1 MKPPIVYLVGAGP
14 GDPGLIT
21 VKGRECI
28 AAADVLIYD
37 YLAAPSLLKHASA
50 SAELIYVGKKG
61 GEHTLPQEEINALIV
76 AKARENKI
84 VTRLKGG
91 DPFVFGR
98 GGEEAE
104 VLVEAGIAFEVV
116 PGVTSAV
123 AATAYA
129 GIPLSHRRLTATIAF
144 VTGHED
150 PTKEESGI
158 DWASLARG
166 IGTLVFFM
174 GVKNL
179 PHIVAELTRHG
190 RPPQTPVALVRWG
203 TTAEQVTVSGTL
215 ADIVERVRQ
224 AGLKAPAI
232 IVVGEVVGLRERL
245 QWFERRPLFGKR
257 IVVTRTRE
265 QASDLVDALTG
276 LGAECLECPTIQIA
290 PPDDAGPLDR
300 AIAGLQRFDWIVFTS
315 VNGVSRF
322 FGRLF
327 GAGRDVR
334 ALGHVRTAA
343 IGPATAE
350 RMKSFGLTSDLM
362 PADYRAEAIVAAFRG
377 CDLRGR
383 SVLLPRAQE
392 ARLVLPTE
400 LAAMGAV
407 VTEVAAY
414 KTEPAAG
421 ERSALIERLTA
432 RTLDLITFTSSS
444 TVKNFKAL
452 LPEARFAELTAG
464 VGAACIGPIT
474 ADTARQLGFDVRI
487 EARTY
492 TIPGLCEAIL
502 AHCGRRPAPVAH

>member
-37 YLAAPSLLKHASA
+37 YLAAPSLLRHAA
-50 SAELIYVGKKG
+50 ATAELIYVGKKG

-104 VLVEAGIAFEVV
+104 VLVEAGIPFEVV

-129 GIPLSHRRLTATIAF
+129 GIPLSHRKLTATIAF

-150 PTKEESGI
+150 PTKEESSI

-179 PHIVAELTRHG
+179 PNIVGELTRHG

-350 RMKSFGLTSDLM
+350 RMKSFGLASDLM

-377 CDLRGR
+377 YDLRGR

-392 ARLVLPTE
+392 ARLILPTE

-421 ERSALIERLTA
+421 ERSALIERLAA